1 MAQFNQ
7 LYNLVHKDRT
17 SPQLEIMER
26 ELLAFCRAQAANNN
40 EQHDEQQERGR
51 YLWRKCAHAP
61 KIMDAVPI
69 EAAWDSDNNLLL
81 KLLKSSIN

>member
-1 MAQFNQ
+1 
-7 LYNLVHKDRT
+7 
-17 SPQLEIMER
+17 
-26 ELLAFCRAQAANNN
+26 
-40 EQHDEQQERGR
+40 
-51 YLWRKCAHAP
+51 LWRKCAHAP